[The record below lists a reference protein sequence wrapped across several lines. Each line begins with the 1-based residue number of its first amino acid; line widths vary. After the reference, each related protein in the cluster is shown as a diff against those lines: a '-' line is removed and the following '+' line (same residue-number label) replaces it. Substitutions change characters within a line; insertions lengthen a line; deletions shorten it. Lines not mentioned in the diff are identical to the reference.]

1 MHDLMHNL
9 AIFIAGEEIISSSV
23 SNECVGKTTRHMSFY
38 LDYLP
43 SNVFNAK
50 KAQTL
55 LWDGQCTRNLESQ
68 IFPEFEYLR
77 AVALGHYRREVPSSI
92 YKLKHLSHVPLGIG
106 EMTRLEKL
114 YSFVT
119 AKNGPSLE
127 PVVGLGELNGLN
139 NLRGELIIR
148 NLRYVIKD
156 GVSEF
161 RPANLE
167 EKQYLQSLR
176 LEWVIH
182 PFSKPYSGAA
192 FNPIVDNDDYYYKN
206 DEKDLKNENL
216 ALDVLRPHPNLQ
228 CLFLYAY
235 RGVESPIWLPS
246 LINLVKLE

>member
-1 MHDLMHNL
+1 MLEALPKDIKQLVNL
-9 AIFIAGEEIISSSV
+9 
-23 SNECVGKTTRHMSFY
+23 RHLSFY
-38 LDYLP
+38 RC
-43 SNVFNAK
+43 NF
-50 KAQTL
+50 
-55 LWDGQCTRNLESQ
+55 
-68 IFPEFEYLR
+68 
-77 AVALGHYRREVPSSI
+77 
-92 YKLKHLSHVPLGIG
+92 SHVPLGIG

-216 ALDVLRPHPNLQ
+216 ALDVLRQHPNLQ

>member
-9 AIFIAGEEIISSSV
+9 AIFVAGEEIISSSV

-55 LWDGQCTRNLESQ
+55 LWDRQCTRNLESQ

-92 YKLKHLSHVPLGIG
+92 YKLKHLSRKWSLLGACCWTG
-106 EMTRLEKL
+106 K
-114 YSFVT
+114 
-119 AKNGPSLE
+119 
-127 PVVGLGELNGLN
+127 LNGLN